1 MSSADSP
8 EPPAPPEHPTI
19 IATLREMSGT
29 VRILVLGNLIIN
41 LAAFLNAFLVLFLTD
56 RGFTAWESGVVLT
69 ALMIGRISGSA
80 AGGAAAD
87 RFGYRRAII
96 GSMAGTAVLTAA
108 LVHVPN
114 VWTGAL
120 VAGGA
125 GLTAQAYRP
134 AALAWVVELT
144 PKDRQV
150 IVFSVLRLTFNVG
163 TTVGPVGAALLLAYS
178 SYDALF
184 YVDAATSL
192 AFGVLAYVALRSNPE
207 PAGREAASS
216 DGKRAGYGQVF
227 ADRRFML
234 VVLGLFVTAI
244 AYIQSSA
251 ALPLFV
257 TGSGHTEK
265 VYAALLS
272 VNGFMVIAFEV
283 LLSKWTQ
290 RLPIGVPMALGMA
303 MLGVGHLVYT
313 GPSPVTMLILATV
326 VWTAGEIIAAPS
338 MMAYPGLVAPSALR
352 ARYIAAATVPQHVGY
367 AVGPMI
373 GIAAWHAWG
382 SGVWVL
388 TGACGL
394 LAGLLVLA
402 GAGVSRRRPGEDEP
416 AKEPGEPPAMAA
428 SRPGA
433 ADEAGAPDSP
443 GPQGQPTDQ
452 PT

>member
-1 MSSADSP
+1 MTPSS
-8 EPPAPPEHPTI
+8 EHPTI
-19 IATLREMSGT
+19 LATLREMNGT
-29 VRILVLGNLIIN
+29 VRILVLGNLVIN

-56 RGFTAWESGVVLT
+56 KGFSAWESGVVLT

-96 GSMAGTAVLTAA
+96 GSMAATAVLTAA

-114 VWTGAL
+114 VWVGAL

-163 TTVGPVGAALLLAYS
+163 TTVGPVGAALLLAYA

-184 YVDAATSL
+184 YVDAVTSL
-192 AFGVLAYVALRSNPE
+192 AFGVIAYVALRSNPE
-207 PAGREAASS
+207 PEGRSGKS
-216 DGKRAGYGQVF
+216 DQGERAGYRQVF

-265 VYAALLS
+265 VYAALLT

-290 RLPIGVPMALGMA
+290 RLPIGLPMALGMGI
-303 MLGVGHLVYT
+303 LGVGHLLYT
-313 GPSPVTMLILATV
+313 GPSPVAMLILATV
-326 VWTAGEIIAAPS
+326 MWTAGEIIAAPS

-367 AVGPMI
+367 AIGPMV

-394 LAGLLVLA
+394 VAAGLVLA
-402 GAGVSRRRPGEDEP
+402 GTGVSRRPAEDEP
-416 AKEPGEPPAMAA
+416 EDTPALAA
-428 SRPGA
+428 T
-433 ADEAGAPDSP
+433 
-443 GPQGQPTDQ
+443 QPTDQ

>member
-1 MSSADSP
+1 MTGP
-8 EPPAPPEHPTI
+8 ENKPAPETAEAHPTI
-19 IATLREMSGT
+19 LGTLREMSGT
-29 VRILVLGNLIIN
+29 VRILVLGNLVIN

-56 RGFTAWESGVVLT
+56 RGFSAWESGVVLT

-96 GSMAGTAVLTAA
+96 GAMAGTAVLTAA

-114 VWTGAL
+114 VWAGAL

-163 TTVGPVGAALLLAYS
+163 TTVGPVGAALLLTYA

-192 AFGVLAYVALRSNPE
+192 AFGVIAYLALRSNPE
-207 PAGREAASS
+207 PAGRDASSS
-216 DGKRAGYGQVF
+216 DGERPGYRRVF
-227 ADRRFML
+227 ADRRFIL
-234 VVLGLFVTAI
+234 VVLGLFLTAI

-251 ALPLFV
+251 ALPLYV

-265 VYAALLS
+265 VYAALLT
-272 VNGFMVIAFEV
+272 VNGAMVIAFEV

-290 RLPIGVPMALGMA
+290 RLPIGLPMALGMA
-303 MLGVGHLVYT
+303 LLGFGHLVYA
-313 GPSPVTMLILATV
+313 GPSPVAVLVLATM
-326 VWTAGEIIAAPS
+326 VWTLGEIVAAPS

-367 AVGPMI
+367 AIGPMI

-388 TGACGL
+388 TGLCA
-394 LAGLLVLA
+394 LAAAGCVAA
-402 GAGVSRRRPGEDEP
+402 GADIARKRAKDEP
-416 AKEPGEPPAMAA
+416 EKPAMAA
-428 SRPGA
+428 
-433 ADEAGAPDSP
+433 AD
-443 GPQGQPTDQ
+443 
-452 PT
+452 

>member
-1 MSSADSP
+1 MTAAS
-8 EPPAPPEHPTI
+8 EEHPTI
-19 IATLREMSGT
+19 LATLREMSGT
-29 VRILVLGNLIIN
+29 VRVLVLGNLVIN
-41 LAAFLNAFLVLFLTD
+41 LAAFLNAFLVLFLTGK
-56 RGFTAWESGVVLT
+56 GFSAWESGAVLT

-96 GSMAGTAVLTAA
+96 GSMTATAVLTAA

-114 VWTGAL
+114 VWAGML

-134 AALAWVVELT
+134 AAMAWVVELT

-163 TTVGPVGAALLLAYS
+163 TTVGPVGAALLLTYA

-192 AFGVLAYVALRSNPE
+192 AFGVIAHVALRSNPE
-207 PAGREAASS
+207 PAGRSGAS
-216 DGKRAGYGQVF
+216 DEGERAGYRQVF
-227 ADRRFML
+227 ADRRFLL

-265 VYAALLS
+265 VYAALLT

-290 RLPIGVPMALGMA
+290 RLPIGLPMAIGMA
-303 MLGVGHLVYT
+303 VLGVGHLVYT
-313 GPSPVTMLILATV
+313 GPSPVALLVLATV

-338 MMAYPGLVAPSALR
+338 MMAYPGLVAPPALR

-367 AVGPMI
+367 AIGPMI

-394 LAGLLVLA
+394 VAAVLVLA
-402 GAGVSRRRPGEDEP
+402 GTGVPRRRGEDGPQERP
-416 AKEPGEPPAMAA
+416 AVAA
-428 SRPGA
+428 RPA
-433 ADEAGAPDSP
+433 ADQS
-443 GPQGQPTDQ
+443 T
-452 PT
+452 

>member
-1 MSSADSP
+1 VTSN
-8 EPPAPPEHPTI
+8 EHPTI
-19 IATLREMSGT
+19 LATLREMSGT
-29 VRILVLGNLIIN
+29 VRILVLGNLVIN

-56 RGFTAWESGVVLT
+56 RGFSAWESGVVLT

-96 GSMAGTAVLTAA
+96 GSMAATAVLTAA

-114 VWTGAL
+114 VWAGAL

-125 GLTAQAYRP
+125 GLTAQMYRP

-163 TTVGPVGAALLLAYS
+163 STVGPVGAALLLTYS

-192 AFGVLAYVALRSNPE
+192 AFGVIAYVALRSNPE
-207 PAGREAASS
+207 PEGRSAKS
-216 DGKRAGYGQVF
+216 DEGERAGYRQVF

-265 VYAALLS
+265 VYAALLT

-290 RLPIGVPMALGMA
+290 RLPIGLPMAIGMA
-303 MLGVGHLVYT
+303 VLGIGHLLYT
-313 GPSPVTMLILATV
+313 GPSPVTMLVLATV
-326 VWTAGEIIAAPS
+326 VWTAGEIVAAPS

-367 AVGPMI
+367 AIGPMV

-394 LAGLLVLA
+394 VAAGLVLA
-402 GAGVSRRRPGEDEP
+402 GTGVSRSRAEDEP
-416 AKEPGEPPAMAA
+416 EPALAA
-428 SRPGA
+428 SG
-433 ADEAGAPDSP
+433 
-443 GPQGQPTDQ
+443 PTDQ
-452 PT
+452 ST

>member
-1 MSSADSP
+1 MTAG
-8 EPPAPPEHPTI
+8 EHPTI
-19 IATLREMSGT
+19 LATLREMSGT
-29 VRILVLGNLIIN
+29 VRILVLGNLVIN

-56 RGFTAWESGVVLT
+56 RGFCAWESGVVLT
-69 ALMIGRISGSA
+69 ALLVGRISGSA

-96 GSMAGTAVLTAA
+96 GAMAATAVLTAA

-114 VWTGAL
+114 MWVGAL
-120 VAGGA
+120 IAGGA
-125 GLTAQAYRP
+125 GLSAQAYRP

-144 PKDRQV
+144 PDDRQV

-163 TTVGPVGAALLLAYS
+163 TTVGPVGAALLLTYA

-192 AFGVLAYVALRSNPE
+192 AFGVIAYAALRSNPE
-207 PAGREAASS
+207 PERRTAKSGGGEH
-216 DGKRAGYGQVF
+216 AGYRQVF
-227 ADRRFML
+227 ADRRFAL
-234 VVLGLFVTAI
+234 VVLGLFLTAI

-257 TGSGHTEK
+257 TGSGHTERL
-265 VYAALLS
+265 YAMLLTL
-272 VNGFMVIAFEV
+272 NGAIVIAFEV

-290 RLPIGVPMALGMA
+290 RLPIGLPMALGMA
-303 MLGVGHLVYT
+303 MLGLGHLLYT
-313 GPSPVTMLILATV
+313 GPSPVAMLVLATA
-326 VWTAGEIIAAPS
+326 VWTFGEVVAAPS
-338 MMAYPGLVAPSALR
+338 MMAYPGIVAPAALR

-367 AVGPMI
+367 AIGPMI

-388 TGACGL
+388 TGICA
-394 LAGLLVLA
+394 LAAAGCVLA
-402 GAGVSRRRPGEDEP
+402 GADVSRRRPDPEPPEP
-416 AKEPGEPPAMAA
+416 AVTA
-428 SRPGA
+428 S
-433 ADEAGAPDSP
+433 
-443 GPQGQPTDQ
+443 QPTDQ

>member
-1 MSSADSP
+1 MTAST
-8 EPPAPPEHPTI
+8 APGEHPTI
-19 IATLREMSGT
+19 LATLREMSGT
-29 VRILVLGNLIIN
+29 VRILFLGNLIIN
-41 LAAFLNAFLVLFLTD
+41 LAAFLNAFLVLFLTGK
-56 RGFTAWESGVVLT
+56 GFSAWESGAVLT

-80 AGGAAAD
+80 VGGAAAD

-96 GSMAGTAVLTAA
+96 GSMAASAVLTAA

-114 VWTGAL
+114 VWTAML

-134 AALAWVVELT
+134 AAMAWLVELT

-150 IVFSVLRLTFNVG
+150 IAFSVWRLTFNIG
-163 TTVGPVGAALLLAYS
+163 TTVGPVGAALLLAYA
-178 SYDALF
+178 SYSALF

-192 AFGVLAYVALRSNPE
+192 AFGVIAYAALRSGPE
-207 PAGREAASS
+207 PEGRA
-216 DGKRAGYGQVF
+216 KRTDEGERVGYRQVF

-272 VNGFMVIAFEV
+272 VNGFLVIAFEV

-290 RLPIGVPMALGMA
+290 RLPIGLPMALGMVL
-303 MLGVGHLVYT
+303 LGAGQLVYA
-313 GPSPVTMLILATV
+313 GPSSVTVLVLATA

-338 MMAYPGLVAPSALR
+338 MMAYPGLVAPPALR
-352 ARYIAAATVPQHVGY
+352 ARYIAAATVPQHVGN
-367 AVGPMI
+367 AIGPMI

-382 SGVWVL
+382 SGVWLL
-388 TGACGL
+388 TGAFGL
-394 LAGLLVLA
+394 VAACLVLA
-402 GAGVSRRRPGEDEP
+402 GTGLPRRRAQDEP
-416 AKEPGEPPAMAA
+416 DEAPAMAA
-428 SRPGA
+428 NQA
-433 ADEAGAPDSP
+433 AAEQS
-443 GPQGQPTDQ
+443 T
-452 PT
+452 

>member
-1 MSSADSP
+1 MTAG
-8 EPPAPPEHPTI
+8 EHPTI
-19 IATLREMSGT
+19 LATLRGMSGT
-29 VRILVLGNLIIN
+29 VRILVLGNLVIN

-56 RGFTAWESGVVLT
+56 RGFSAWESGVVLT

-96 GSMAGTAVLTAA
+96 GSMAAAAVLTAA

-114 VWTGAL
+114 VWVGAL

-125 GLTAQAYRP
+125 GLSAQAYRP

-144 PKDRQV
+144 PQDRQV

-192 AFGVLAYVALRSNPE
+192 AFGVIAYAALRSNPE
-207 PAGREAASS
+207 PAARDAAS
-216 DGKRAGYGQVF
+216 GGGERAGYRQVF
-227 ADRRFML
+227 ADRRFAL
-234 VVLGLFVTAI
+234 VVLGLFLTAI

-257 TGSGHTEK
+257 TGSGHTERL
-265 VYAALLS
+265 YAMLLTL
-272 VNGFMVIAFEV
+272 NGAIVITFEV

-290 RLPIGVPMALGMA
+290 RLPIGLPMALGMA
-303 MLGVGHLVYT
+303 VLGAGHLLYT
-313 GPSPVTMLILATV
+313 GPSPVAMLVVATA
-326 VWTAGEIIAAPS
+326 VWTFGEVVAAPS
-338 MMAYPGLVAPSALR
+338 MMAYPGLVAPAALR

-367 AVGPMI
+367 AIGPMI

-388 TGACGL
+388 TGICAVAA
-394 LAGLLVLA
+394 AGCVLA
-402 GAGVSRRRPGEDEP
+402 GAGVSRKRAEAPEP
-416 AKEPGEPPAMAA
+416 AVTA
-428 SRPGA
+428 S
-433 ADEAGAPDSP
+433 E
-443 GPQGQPTDQ
+443 PTDQ

>member
-1 MSSADSP
+1 MTAG
-8 EPPAPPEHPTI
+8 EHPTI
-19 IATLREMSGT
+19 LATLREMSGT
-29 VRILVLGNLIIN
+29 VRILVLGNLVIN

-56 RGFTAWESGVVLT
+56 RGFSAWESGVVLT

-96 GSMAGTAVLTAA
+96 GAMAATAVLTAA

-114 VWTGAL
+114 MWVGAL
-120 VAGGA
+120 IAGGA
-125 GLTAQAYRP
+125 GLSAQAYRP

-144 PKDRQV
+144 PDDRQV

-163 TTVGPVGAALLLAYS
+163 TTVGPVGAALLLTYA

-192 AFGVLAYVALRSNPE
+192 AFGVIAYAALRSNPE
-207 PAGREAASS
+207 PERRTAKSGGGEH
-216 DGKRAGYGQVF
+216 AGYRQVF
-227 ADRRFML
+227 ADRRFAL
-234 VVLGLFVTAI
+234 VVLGLFLTAI

-257 TGSGHTEK
+257 TGSGHTERL
-265 VYAALLS
+265 YAMLLTL
-272 VNGFMVIAFEV
+272 NGAIVIAFEV

-290 RLPIGVPMALGMA
+290 RLPIGLPMALGMA
-303 MLGVGHLVYT
+303 MLGFGHLLYT
-313 GPSPVTMLILATV
+313 GPSPVAMLVLATA
-326 VWTAGEIIAAPS
+326 VWTFGEVVAAPS
-338 MMAYPGLVAPSALR
+338 MMAYPGIVAPAALR

-367 AVGPMI
+367 AIGPMI

-388 TGACGL
+388 TGICA
-394 LAGLLVLA
+394 LAAAGCVLA
-402 GAGVSRRRPGEDEP
+402 GADVSRRRPDPEPPEP
-416 AKEPGEPPAMAA
+416 AVTT
-428 SRPGA
+428 S
-433 ADEAGAPDSP
+433 
-443 GPQGQPTDQ
+443 QPTDQ